1 MCNCNNMLCFTQQI
15 IKKGIDNYGND
26 NWLFILL
33 YVICCG
39 YYWFCIV
46 RETNC
51 RYYALVRKE
60 LISMKYE
67 VEVTSR
73 TVYVVEADSYEEAR
87 ELVIN
92 DCGSIRIADE
102 VEDIDVRKLV

>member
-1 MCNCNNMLCFTQQI
+1 M
-15 IKKGIDNYGND
+15 IKTYIQTDLDFK
-26 NWLFILL
+26 LL
-33 YVICCG
+33 
-39 YYWFCIV
+39 
-46 RETNC
+46 
-51 RYYALVRKE
+51 KE

-67 VEVTSR
+67 VEITAR